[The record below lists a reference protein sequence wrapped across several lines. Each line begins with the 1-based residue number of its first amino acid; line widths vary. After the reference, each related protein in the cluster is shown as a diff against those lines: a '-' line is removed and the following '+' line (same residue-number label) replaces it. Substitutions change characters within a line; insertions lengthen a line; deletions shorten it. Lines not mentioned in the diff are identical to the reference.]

1 MESDVD
7 LEAMSAAP
15 RYLEGYPTF
24 AEFIAKDKDAAI
36 YRRFENLRARN
47 LLYLQDEL
55 HELER
60 KLEELDEKDA
70 KGMMS
75 FVAHIHEPWLKLD
88 GRAHHTDR
96 PGTSTS
102 KFATPSGNKVAKI
115 KRGLPGFVNGSRT
128 SALADTGAAQNIVS
142 AAFAQEK
149 GVSLGGQAAV
159 FRLGNNKK
167 ARSIGKIEEAILI
180 IAFSLNTC

>member
-1 MESDVD
+1 
-7 LEAMSAAP
+7 
-15 RYLEGYPTF
+15 
-24 AEFIAKDKDAAI
+24 
-36 YRRFENLRARN
+36 
-47 LLYLQDEL
+47 
-55 HELER
+55 
-60 KLEELDEKDA
+60 
-70 KGMMS
+70 MS
-75 FVAHIHEPWLKLD
+75 FGWSLSDISATWKLACQIFEKYEWAYQGSHD
-88 GRAHHTDR
+88 TDR
-96 PGTSTS
+96 PGTITS
-102 KFATPSGNKVAKI
+102 KFVTPSGSKVAKI

-149 GVSLGGQAAV
+149 GVFLTGQAAV

>member
-1 MESDVD
+1 
-7 LEAMSAAP
+7 
-15 RYLEGYPTF
+15 
-24 AEFIAKDKDAAI
+24 
-36 YRRFENLRARN
+36 
-47 LLYLQDEL
+47 
-55 HELER
+55 
-60 KLEELDEKDA
+60 
-70 KGMMS
+70 MMS
-75 FVAHIHEPWLKLD
+75 FGFGLLSDVLAATKLAYQIHETVH
-88 GRAHHTDR
+88 RAYKGAHDTDR
-96 PGTSTS
+96 PGTLTS
-102 KFATPSGNKVAKI
+102 KSVTPSGNKVAKI

-180 IAFSLNTC
+180 IAVSLNTC